1 MKERRKPRAGPPAD
15 DRAGATLFGVE
26 VLNRQRKVAVDVDRL
41 RQVAAFVVRQLGLSG
56 SELNVVLLS
65 DRAIRRLNARYLGRP
80 GPTDVLAFSQREGV
94 APGPENRLLG
104 DVVIGVETAL
114 RQASER
120 RAPLNAELDLLLVH
134 GVLHLVG
141 YDHVGSQSERL
152 RMRRAESRMLGSLHL
167 KVPP

>member
-1 MKERRKPRAGPPAD
+1 MKERRKPKAGPPTG
-15 DRAGATLFGVE
+15 DRQGTHILGIE

-41 RQVAAFVVRQLGLSG
+41 RKAATFVVRQFGLSG

-94 APGPENRLLG
+94 GPGPENRMLG

-141 YDHVGSQSERL
+141 YDHVRSQSQRL
-152 RMRRAESRMLGSLHL
+152 RMRRAEARMLRSLHRE
-167 KVPP
+167 VPP